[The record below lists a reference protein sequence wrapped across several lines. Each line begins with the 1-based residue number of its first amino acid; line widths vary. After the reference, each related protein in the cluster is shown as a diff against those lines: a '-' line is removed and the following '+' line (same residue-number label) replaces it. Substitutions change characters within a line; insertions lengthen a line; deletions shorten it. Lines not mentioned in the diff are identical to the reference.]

1 MGVKVSR
8 QRYYNDEAKTS
19 QLAVEL
25 CFGTKC
31 VGEDMLT
38 ARYPSEGKYLTMPED
53 ALKIGLTI
61 HKQWSKDYTDE
72 RTFVSVVNADGAGGM
87 ETFDPSAKKDLD
99 KLKKLI
105 ETATKN
111 LEKCSYCQKPM
122 GNRSEFSNPDL
133 KGVFCAEVCIANK
146 YRNLYGV
153 EIAKDA
159 IIMDSGKAKASG
171 KKTP

>member
-8 QRYYNDEAKTS
+8 QRYYDDTTKTS

-38 ARYPSEGKYLTMPED
+38 ARYPSEGKYLTLPED
-53 ALKIGLTI
+53 ALKIGLAI

-72 RTFVSVVNADGAGGM
+72 RTFISVVNADGAAGI
-87 ETFDPSAKKDLD
+87 EVFDPMSKKELE
-99 KLKKLI
+99 KLKKTI
-105 ETATKN
+105 EVASKN
-111 LEKCSYCQKPM
+111 MEKCGYCQKPM
-122 GNRSEFSNPDL
+122 GNRTPFTNADL
-133 KGVFCAEVCIANK
+133 KGAFCAEVCIANK

-159 IIMDSGKAKASG
+159 IDDGSGGAKKS
-171 KKTP
+171 KRTP

>member
-72 RTFVSVVNADGAGGM
+72 RTFVSVVNADGAGG
-87 ETFDPSAKKDLD
+87 P
-99 KLKKLI
+99 
-105 ETATKN
+105 
-111 LEKCSYCQKPM
+111 
-122 GNRSEFSNPDL
+122 
-133 KGVFCAEVCIANK
+133 AEVFEVF
-146 YRNLYGV
+146 L
-153 EIAKDA
+153 
-159 IIMDSGKAKASG
+159 
-171 KKTP
+171 